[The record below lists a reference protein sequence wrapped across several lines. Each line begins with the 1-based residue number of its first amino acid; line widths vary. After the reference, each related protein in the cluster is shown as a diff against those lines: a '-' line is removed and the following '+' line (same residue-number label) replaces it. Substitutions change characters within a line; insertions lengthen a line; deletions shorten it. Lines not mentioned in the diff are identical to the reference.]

1 MSSSIQ
7 EDRPYSG
14 HAHLSWSPGDAR
26 QTLVGCVEKEDG
38 SQEGS
43 WVLLMAPHLRAIQEV
58 LRMRSWWDHLAPA
71 TEWLSGDTS
80 LSYGSFLAYEVSFSL
95 LVKSIILIKPYF
107 NFLMLLKIS
116 FFFFCTRTTQQQ
128 RIFYV
133 KRANNFFTS
142 SSNFSFPLIRNRNIN
157 IQFHLR
163 VLAFLN
169 SKHLKLGFA

>member
-80 LSYGSFLAYEVSFSL
+80 LSYGSFLAYEISFSL

-107 NFLMLLKIS
+107 NVLMLLKIS
-116 FFFFCTRTTQQQ
+116 FFFF
-128 RIFYV
+128 FLY
-133 KRANNFFTS
+133 KNNSTAKNILCEKSKQFLYILLKFFFS
-142 SSNFSFPLIRNRNIN
+142 S
-157 IQFHLR
+157 H
-163 VLAFLN
+163 
-169 SKHLKLGFA
+169 

>member
-80 LSYGSFLAYEVSFSL
+80 LSYGSFLAYEISFSL

-107 NFLMLLKIS
+107 NVLMLLKIS
-116 FFFFCTRTTQQQ
+116 FFFF
-128 RIFYV
+128 
-133 KRANNFFTS
+133 FFV
-142 SSNFSFPLIRNRNIN
+142 
-157 IQFHLR
+157 QEQ
-163 VLAFLN
+163 LN
-169 SKHLKLGFA
+169 SKEYFMWKEQTISLHPPQIFLFLSLGIEISTFNSTWEC